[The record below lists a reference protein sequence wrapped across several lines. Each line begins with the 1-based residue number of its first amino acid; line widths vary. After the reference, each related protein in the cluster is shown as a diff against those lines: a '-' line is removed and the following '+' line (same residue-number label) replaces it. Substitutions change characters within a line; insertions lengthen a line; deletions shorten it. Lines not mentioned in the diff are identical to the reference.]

1 MSKWHELRLFCIRTI
16 NPWIVMVGNSTGII
30 VIFVLI
36 IWGSIDQSWIFTNLT
51 WQIAATCVLIG
62 GGGFAFGYGA
72 SRVLGFNIRDARTI
86 SLETGIQNGPLA
98 IIIVGAALPACAQ
111 GQAFSLC
118 AQKQALLFPYIYSI
132 FIVLQSVIVTTQVYM
147 KQAVEPP
154 PIIPEKRSKVV
165 GGDDSN
171 GGAPRESAVV
181 TFTDDHALL
190 PELPGGGTY
199 DPTGKV
205 ETRKMTTL
213 YDTFQRGVRLNGDAP
228 CLGTRQETGM
238 YSWITYKE
246 MDGLVQSFG
255 AGLSFLCGMQSGE
268 YLGIMSRNRVEWVVS
283 MVAAHHY
290 NFVIVPLYDTL
301 GEEALTHI
309 VNQTELKIIVCAPA
323 LKDRVPSNSLHPLT
337 QAKVTPLLPPC
348 PCK

>member
-1 MSKWHELRLFCIRTI
+1 
-16 NPWIVMVGNSTGII
+16 MVGNSTGII

-62 GGGFAFGYGA
+62 GGGFAVRLWRVARPGLQYSRCADHLSRDRHSEWTSCHHHRRRRVAGMRAGTGFLAVRAETGAAFPVHLLDLHRGSIGHRHDAGVHEA
-72 SRVLGFNIRDARTI
+72 SR
-86 SLETGIQNGPLA
+86 
-98 IIIVGAALPACAQ
+98 GAAANHS
-111 GQAFSLC
+111 GQ
-118 AQKQALLFPYIYSI
+118 K
-132 FIVLQSVIVTTQVYM
+132 
-147 KQAVEPP
+147 
-154 PIIPEKRSKVV
+154 SKVV

-171 GGAPRESAVV
+171 GGAPRQGAWSHLQ
-181 TFTDDHALL
+181 TITRLL

-255 AGLSFLCGMQSGE
+255 AGLSS
-268 YLGIMSRNRVEWVVS
+268 YVEWNLGNTWVS
-283 MVAAHHY
+283 CPA
-290 NFVIVPLYDTL
+290 T
-301 GEEALTHI
+301 ALSGLSRWWPHT
-309 VNQTELKIIVCAPA
+309 TTT
-323 LKDRVPSNSLHPLT
+323 SSLCRSMI
-337 QAKVTPLLPPC
+337 LLERRP
-348 PCK
+348 